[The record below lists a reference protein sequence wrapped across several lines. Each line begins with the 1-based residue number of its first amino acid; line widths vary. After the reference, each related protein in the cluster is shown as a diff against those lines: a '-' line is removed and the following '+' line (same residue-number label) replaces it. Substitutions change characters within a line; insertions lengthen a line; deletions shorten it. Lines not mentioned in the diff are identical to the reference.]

1 MWVVVNTHPHKER
14 FAIENLHRQRFE
26 SYCPMLRARVRH
38 ARRTQDVLRPMFP
51 GYLFTAVTSDIGRW
65 RSMLSTFGVRSVV
78 RNGDR
83 LSYLPNGFVEALQAR
98 EVGGAIVRPASPFS
112 VGQTVKVVQGAFD
125 GIVATIVDMD
135 ERDRVVLLMELLQ
148 RPVKVTLDSTYVAEI

>member
-1 MWVVVNTHPHKER
+1 
-14 FAIENLHRQRFE
+14 
-26 SYCPMLRARVRH
+26 
-38 ARRTQDVLRPMFP
+38 
-51 GYLFTAVTSDIGRW
+51 
-65 RSMLSTFGVRSVV
+65 
-78 RNGDR
+78 
-83 LSYLPNGFVEALQAR
+83 
-98 EVGGAIVRPASPFS
+98 GGAIVRPASPFS